1 MSEKKVK
8 QKELKRRN
16 IMDSISR
23 IEMFVTNYNEDR
35 DLQEVA
41 IRLGKL
47 DTLMENFEAIQG
59 EYESF
64 DDSEA
69 FMAGNMEI
77 RANVE
82 ETYFRVKGGLVS
94 KIPPPAPT
102 LAQPHPVGPVVPHMV
117 GVKLPTISLPEFDG
131 DLNEWLTFHDS
142 FISLIHSSAEI
153 PCIQKFQY
161 LRSSLKGD
169 ALKLIESL
177 TITVNNYAVAWEAL
191 LARYSNKY
199 LLKKKHLQSLMV
211 HSKLTGK
218 SPLALRT
225 MVEDF
230 QRHVK
235 TLTQLGEPTQHWS
248 SLLVQLLSSRL
259 DDRTLKN
266 WEEYVSDDA
275 EPTYTNLIFFLTKK
289 SRAMES
295 LLIGTDQASNYHS
308 KQNST
313 PKQSKQTHNPS
324 TNRINSFAA
333 TDTPQPACLAC
344 NQYHLLVKCPV
355 FEKMPLKDRLNIVNT
370 RKICSNCFR
379 SDHFVRKCASTFS
392 CRLCQK
398 RHHTLL
404 HPGFEATNSN
414 DISNRHTRNS
424 HHPQPTSSNFARVD
438 EERQIFAS
446 TPVSSNA
453 AAYSKPTNVLLST
466 AVIVIMDGYG
476 KEHLARAL
484 LDSGSQCNLISE
496 RLCQQLRL
504 PRHRIDQSISGVGES
519 NLRVSGSVQTEIKS
533 RIGRFSCQIDCLVLR
548 HLTSHLPAVSLP
560 FVKLN
565 IPNELPLADPEF
577 NVSRKVDLIIGAE
590 YFFTML
596 KGGRINLGTSFPIL
610 AESVFGWVVS
620 GKTDFETQNVTCC
633 VSTLESIDR
642 NLERFWKVDELDWS
656 NITPSE
662 QYCEEFYT
670 KTVSRES
677 CGRYMVKY
685 PKKEQF
691 SAMVG
696 NSHLHAVRR
705 LQSLERKLDKD
716 EVLKKNYHDFLAEF
730 LKLGHMRE
738 LAGDAVDP
746 PNVFY
751 LPHHA
756 VLKDSSTTTKVRS
769 VFDGSAKTSTG
780 YSLNDALLIGPV
792 IQDDL
797 LSLVIRFRKYKVALL
812 ADIEKMYR
820 QVSIH
825 PDDRPLQRVL
835 WRFSQ
840 DEPIAKYELTTV
852 TYGLAPSSFLATRT
866 LKQLADDEGW
876 PGGDPARRAFT
887 SNAVVIGSS

>member
-1 MSEKKVK
+1 MSEKKMK
-8 QKELKRRN
+8 QKELKRQN

-47 DTLMENFEAIQG
+47 DTLMENFEAIQ
-59 EYESF
+59 
-64 DDSEA
+64 
-69 FMAGNMEI
+69 
-77 RANVE
+77 
-82 ETYFRVKGGLVS
+82 
-94 KIPPPAPT
+94 
-102 LAQPHPVGPVVPHMV
+102 
-117 GVKLPTISLPEFDG
+117 
-131 DLNEWLTFHDS
+131 
-142 FISLIHSSAEI
+142 
-153 PCIQKFQY
+153 
-161 LRSSLKGD
+161 
-169 ALKLIESL
+169 
-177 TITVNNYAVAWEAL
+177 
-191 LARYSNKY
+191 
-199 LLKKKHLQSLMV
+199 
-211 HSKLTGK
+211 
-218 SPLALRT
+218 
-225 MVEDF
+225 
-230 QRHVK
+230 
-235 TLTQLGEPTQHWS
+235 
-248 SLLVQLLSSRL
+248 
-259 DDRTLKN
+259 
-266 WEEYVSDDA
+266 
-275 EPTYTNLIFFLTKK
+275 
-289 SRAMES
+289 
-295 LLIGTDQASNYHS
+295 
-308 KQNST
+308 
-313 PKQSKQTHNPS
+313 
-324 TNRINSFAA
+324 
-333 TDTPQPACLAC
+333 
-344 NQYHLLVKCPV
+344 
-355 FEKMPLKDRLNIVNT
+355 
-370 RKICSNCFR
+370 
-379 SDHFVRKCASTFS
+379 
-392 CRLCQK
+392 
-398 RHHTLL
+398 
-404 HPGFEATNSN
+404 
-414 DISNRHTRNS
+414 
-424 HHPQPTSSNFARVD
+424 
-438 EERQIFAS
+438 
-446 TPVSSNA
+446 
-453 AAYSKPTNVLLST
+453 
-466 AVIVIMDGYG
+466 
-476 KEHLARAL
+476 
-484 LDSGSQCNLISE
+484 
-496 RLCQQLRL
+496 
-504 PRHRIDQSISGVGES
+504 
-519 NLRVSGSVQTEIKS
+519 
-533 RIGRFSCQIDCLVLR
+533 
-548 HLTSHLPAVSLP
+548 
-560 FVKLN
+560 
-565 IPNELPLADPEF
+565 EF

-610 AESVFGWVVS
+610 AESVFDWVVS

-662 QYCEEFYT
+662 QYCEDFYT

-730 LKLGHMRE
+730 LELGHMRE

-769 VFDGSAKTSTG
+769 VFDGSAKTGTG

-792 IQDDL
+792 IQDDP

-852 TYGLAPSSFLATRT
+852 TYELAPSSFLATRT
-866 LKQLADDEGW
+866 LKQLADDEGAKNELHALYKMLTNHTEIDRIATSFAKEGITW
-876 PGGDPARRAFT
+876 HMIPPRAPNFGGLWEA
-887 SNAVVIGSS
+887 AVKVAKRC